1 MLSTLYK
8 KKLDEL
14 LYNCRKNLV
23 EFDEKLISDA
33 FKFSL
38 NAHRLDKRASGEPFI
53 THPYEV
59 ATIIAR
65 EIPLDDVT
73 IASGL
78 LHDVVEDTKFTYE
91 DVKAEFGQTIADIVD
106 GATKIEG
113 MFENYETKQVENYRK
128 MLLSMSNDIR
138 VILVKFA
145 DRLHNMRTLEYL
157 SPERQVRMSRETM
170 EIYAPLAHRLGLSR
184 VKIEFEDLAFKFLD
198 RQLYKDVSKKVIAKK
213 KERESFVNK
222 FIQPIETVLDKQGFK
237 YEISG
242 RAKHLYS
249 IAKKMVSRGKSF
261 EEIYDLFAVRII
273 LDTPNKNDCFT
284 VYGLCSEIY
293 IPIPE
298 RFKDYVSL
306 PKKNGYQSIHTT
318 LLGPEGKMVEVQIR
332 TRDMHEVAEKG
343 VAAHWKYKENIN
355 STDIQMED
363 WLTWIREL
371 FDASSKDST
380 PKQIM
385 ESLKLNLYQDEIYVF
400 TPKGEL
406 KILPVNSTP
415 IDFAFEI
422 HSEIGYRCIGSK
434 VNGKM
439 VQLDTKLKSGDQ
451 IEIITSKIKRPNQ
464 DWEKFV
470 VTHKAKSEIHKWLNT
485 ERRAKIDLGK
495 ETWEKKLKKN
505 KYTLSE
511 DELMK
516 LMHRLKF
523 EGIQSFYIAIADE
536 TPSADEI
543 FEIIKDKNKLLNGE
557 IDSQWVRPLEKNLQL
572 FKEKDYQANLFDS
585 YIKTARASKSKII
598 AGGDVKDLLFSYATC
613 CNPIPGEDII
623 GFISKTEGIK
633 IHKKSCKNLS
643 NLFLSDPARIID
655 VQWPEQMDDEFFV
668 GLKIH
673 GEDRT
678 GMLNE
683 ITQVISSQDDT
694 NIKSV
699 NISSKGSMFEGTVIL
714 MVNNIVH
721 LNALIEKI
729 KNIGGVFDVRRFEE

>member
-1 MLSTLYK
+1 MLSMLYK

-14 LYNCRKNLV
+14 IANCRKNV
-23 EFDEKLISDA
+23 PGFNEKLISDA

-53 THPYEV
+53 MHPYEV
-59 ATIIAR
+59 ATIVAK
-65 EIPLDDVT
+65 EIPLDDITV
-73 IASGL
+73 AGAL
-78 LHDVVEDTKFTYE
+78 LHDVIEDTKFTYE
-91 DVKAEFGQTIADIVD
+91 DLKAEFGTAVADVVE

-145 DRLHNMRTLEYL
+145 DRLHNLRTLEYL
-157 SPERQVRMSRETM
+157 SPERQVRMARETI

-184 VKIEFEDLAFKFLD
+184 IKIEFEDLAFKYLD
-198 RQLYKDVSKKVIAKK
+198 RQLYKEVSKKVMSKK
-213 KERESFVNK
+213 RERESYVSK
-222 FIQPIETVLDKQGFK
+222 FIQPVKEALDKAEIK

-249 IAKKMVSRGKSF
+249 IAKKMISRGKSF

-298 RFKDYVSL
+298 RFKDYISL
-306 PKKNGYQSIHTT
+306 PKQNGYQSIHTT
-318 LLGPEGKMVEVQIR
+318 LLGPDGKMVEVQIR

-355 STDIQMED
+355 SNDKQMED
-363 WLTWIREL
+363 WISWIRDL
-371 FDASSKDST
+371 FEYTPKGST
-380 PKQIM
+380 PRQVV
-385 ESLKLNLYQDEIYVF
+385 EGLKLNLYQDEIYVF

-406 KILPVNSTP
+406 KILPSGSTP

-422 HSEIGYRCIGSK
+422 HTQVGLRCIGAK

-451 IEIITSKIKRPNQ
+451 IEIITSKLERPNL
-464 DWEKFV
+464 DWVKFAF
-470 VTHKAKSEIHKWLNT
+470 THKAKSEVHKWYNN
-485 ERRAKIDLGK
+485 ERRKKMELGK
-495 ETWEKKLKKN
+495 ELWEKKLRKHKFS
-505 KYTLSE
+505 LSE
-511 DELMK
+511 DELIK
-516 LMHRLKF
+516 LVPKLRFDSIQQIYLDIGEDKLSTDDLYAVLK
-523 EGIQSFYIAIADE
+523 DR
-536 TPSADEI
+536 
-543 FEIIKDKNKLLNGE
+543 NKLVNGE
-557 IDSQWVRPLEKNLQL
+557 IESPLVKPLEKLQT
-572 FKEKDYQANLFDS
+572 FKEKDMQTNLFES
-585 YIKTARASKSKII
+585 YIKSARASKSRII
-598 AGGDVKDLLFSYATC
+598 AGGDIKDMMFSYANC

-643 NLFLSDPARIID
+643 NLFLTDPARIID
-655 VQWPEQMDDEFFV
+655 VQWPDQVDEDFYV
-668 GLKIH
+668 GIKIH
-673 GEDRT
+673 GEDRP

-683 ITQVISSQDDT
+683 ITHVISTHNNT

-699 NISSKGSMFEGTVIL
+699 NISSKGIMFEGTVIL
-714 MVNNIVH
+714 MVNNINH
-721 LNALIEKI
+721 FNELMDRI
-729 KNIGGVFDVRRFEE
+729 KSISGVFDVNRFEE